1 MASDHAKAF
10 QLARHNSVRNEPD
23 NLQEVFV
30 DGYLEEESTSPSM
43 SKEQC
48 ECLAEKMNTN
58 TLPPECKQ
66 YPSVLQTLQ
75 RTNSNRS
82 DHAVAFAGMSPGEAQ
97 AAMAA
102 REKGHLNPVQIQRRL
117 THKSNSRRQW

>member
-23 NLQEVFV
+23 NLQENT
-30 DGYLEEESTSPSM
+30 SPSPSM

-48 ECLAEKMNTN
+48 ECLAEKMMNTN
-58 TLPPECKQ
+58 TLPAECKQ